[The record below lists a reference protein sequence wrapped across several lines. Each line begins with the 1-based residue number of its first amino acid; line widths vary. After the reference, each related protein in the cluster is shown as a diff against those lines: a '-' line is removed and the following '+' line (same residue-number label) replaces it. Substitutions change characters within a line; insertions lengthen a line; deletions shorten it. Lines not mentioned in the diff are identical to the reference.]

1 MSEATPETLEG
12 QTDEFGIEAVRELLQ
27 MIEQTDITELLIE
40 RGTSKLHVKRGN
52 AVPHAPQSPMSTL
65 PLALSVPPMHHAPGM
80 PHAPGQ
86 VPHVPHHAPY
96 APPPAQ
102 SAPPYATAHS
112 EVASEES
119 EIAEGEM
126 VTSPMVGTFY
136 ASPSPKDPHFVSEGD
151 EVHAGDTVGIVEA
164 MKMMNEIETEITGKV
179 VQILVQNEQPVEYG
193 QPLMVIAPH

>member
-1 MSEATPETLEG
+1 
-12 QTDEFGIEAVRELLQ
+12 
-27 MIEQTDITELLIE
+27 
-40 RGTSKLHVKRGN
+40 
-52 AVPHAPQSPMSTL
+52 
-65 PLALSVPPMHHAPGM
+65 M

-86 VPHVPHHAPY
+86 VPHVPHHTPY

-136 ASPSPKDPHFVSEGD
+136 TAPSPKDPPFVSEGD